1 MSKKASV
8 VVYTGLIA
16 GLIIAAIAISKA
28 LVFGSKN
35 PPLKIKN
42 LSLAGQIFRV
52 ELAQTIGE
60 RTLGL
65 SGRDELGKH
74 EGMFFIFDTPGDN
87 GFWMH
92 DMKFPIDII
101 WIRGNTV
108 VGFAENAAP
117 EFGKKDW
124 ELKIYYPPEDVDK
137 VLELSA
143 GSVQKFGIKVG
154 DVISV

>member
-1 MSKKASV
+1 MSKKASI
-8 VVYTGLIA
+8 VVYTGLVA
-16 GLIIAAIAISKA
+16 GLILAAIAISKV

-35 PPLKIKN
+35 PPLKVKD
-42 LSLAGQIFRV
+42 LSLAGQTFRV
-52 ELAQTIGE
+52 ELAETIGE
-60 RTLGL
+60 RALGL
-65 SGRDELGKH
+65 SGRDGLAEH
-74 EGMFFIFDTPGDN
+74 EGMFFFFDSPGDY

-92 DMKFPIDII
+92 DMKFSIDII

-124 ELKIYYPPEDVDK
+124 ELTIYYPPEEVDK

-154 DVISV
+154 DAVSL